1 MEDLL
6 PNVEI
11 ENDETELLAE
21 NPINAYCVKLLRLEG
36 CLLQQSLTS
45 KEAKGISL
53 VSSPGHPT
61 LCSKFWGMKVATQE
75 FGWSAD
81 LISTTG
87 GTAQRA

>member
-6 PNVEI
+6 PNAEI

-21 NPINAYCVKLLRLEG
+21 NTINAYCVKLLRFEG
-36 CLLQQSLTS
+36 CLLQQLDTLTS

-75 FGWSAD
+75 FG
-81 LISTTG
+81 
-87 GTAQRA
+87 